1 MKQELL
7 KENSKTALSS
17 TGDNAYLYPKNKC
30 LCLSH
35 FILILNSLLLIRS
48 ADNLCK
54 LFGPRP
60 GQTKHLVSEDS
71 FELLDT
77 HHISGHIFLKSKF

>member
-17 TGDNAYLYPKNKC
+17 TGENAYLYPKNKC

-54 LFGPRP
+54 QFGPTR
-60 GQTKHLVSEDS
+60 GQTKHLVSEHS
-71 FELLDT
+71 SKLFDT
-77 HHISGHIFLKSKF
+77 HHISGQFFLKSQF